1 MSSRNLVICDP
12 ETEYAAR
19 LAAFLNGKRELAFQ
33 VKHVE
38 VPDRSGKQAD
48 RTRSMSCW
56 CRMPAQSAG
65 MRRIRSLSSPRS
77 GTSGQEDAIF
87 KYQSGEAVCMRLVQL
102 LAKGEDAAFLG
113 IRKKG
118 TGRILGFYSPVHR
131 LGQTGMALKKG
142 RELAAE
148 ENVLY
153 LNLEAFA
160 GAGLYFPEER
170 NRNMS
175 VLLYYV
181 RQESKKMA
189 SVLAG
194 LVRRMDGMDYV
205 PPAVI
210 PEDIR
215 DVKPGEWL
223 WLFDEVL
230 RTSIY
235 DTLVLDIGDCVQGLY
250 SILGVCDEI
259 YMPVADDPAAASK
272 IRQFED
278 SLGQAGYMHVL
289 ERVIRCDRRRAASG
303 KSPGKAGPVKRD
315 RGR

>member
-12 ETEYAAR
+12 ETEYASR

-33 VKHVE
+33 VKTCGSPGQIREAGGQDAVD
-38 VPDRSGKQAD
+38 VLLVSDACTVSGDEAD
-48 RTRSMSCW
+48 KIFVLASERD
-56 CRMPAQSAG
+56 
-65 MRRIRSLSSPRS
+65 
-77 GTSGQEDAIF
+77 SGQEDASLSTSRGRRCACVLCSF
-87 KYQSGEAVCMRLVQL
+87 WQKGKTRRFSGS
-102 LAKGEDAAFLG
+102 G
-113 IRKKG
+113 RKEPDG
-118 TGRILGFYSPVHR
+118 SWGSTRRCTGWGRQDGPE
-131 LGQTGMALKKG
+131 KG

-160 GAGLYFPEER
+160 GAGALFPEER
-170 NRNMS
+170 NGNMS

-235 DTLVLDIGDCVQGLY
+235 DTLVLDIGGLRAGLY

-278 SLGQAGYMHVL
+278 SLGQADTCTYW
-289 ERVIRCDRRRAASG
+289 
-303 KSPGKAGPVKRD
+303 
-315 RGR
+315 RG

>member
-33 VKHVE
+33 VKTCGSPGQIREAGGQDAVD
-38 VPDRSGKQAD
+38 VLLVSDACTVSGDEAD
-48 RTRSMSCW
+48 KIFVLASERD
-56 CRMPAQSAG
+56 
-65 MRRIRSLSSPRS
+65 
-77 GTSGQEDAIF
+77 SGQEDAIF

-289 ERVIRCDRRRAASG
+289 ERVIRCDRRRAAPG

>member
-1 MSSRNLVICDP
+1 MSDACTVSGDEADKIFV
-12 ETEYAAR
+12 
-19 LAAFLNGKRELAFQ
+19 LASER
-33 VKHVE
+33 
-38 VPDRSGKQAD
+38 D
-48 RTRSMSCW
+48 
-56 CRMPAQSAG
+56 
-65 MRRIRSLSSPRS
+65 
-77 GTSGQEDAIF
+77 SGQEDAIF

-148 ENVLY
+148 ENVLV
-153 LNLEAFA
+153 
-160 GAGLYFPEER
+160 PESGGVR
-170 NRNMS
+170 RGRDSISRRRGTGTCRCFSTMS
-175 VLLYYV
+175 G
-181 RQESKKMA
+181 RSPKRWR

-272 IRQFED
+272 IRQF
-278 SLGQAGYMHVL
+278 
-289 ERVIRCDRRRAASG
+289 
-303 KSPGKAGPVKRD
+303 
-315 RGR
+315 

>member
-33 VKHVE
+33 VKTCGSPGQIREAGGQDAVD
-38 VPDRSGKQAD
+38 VLLVSDACTVSGDEAD
-48 RTRSMSCW
+48 KIFVLASERD
-56 CRMPAQSAG
+56 
-65 MRRIRSLSSPRS
+65 
-77 GTSGQEDAIF
+77 SGQEDAIF

-175 VLLYYV
+175 VLLYTAPLF
-181 RQESKKMA
+181 SA
-189 SVLAG
+189 SQ
-194 LVRRMDGMDYV
+194 
-205 PPAVI
+205 
-210 PEDIR
+210 
-215 DVKPGEWL
+215 
-223 WLFDEVL
+223 
-230 RTSIY
+230 T
-235 DTLVLDIGDCVQGLY
+235 
-250 SILGVCDEI
+250 
-259 YMPVADDPAAASK
+259 
-272 IRQFED
+272 
-278 SLGQAGYMHVL
+278 
-289 ERVIRCDRRRAASG
+289 
-303 KSPGKAGPVKRD
+303 
-315 RGR
+315 